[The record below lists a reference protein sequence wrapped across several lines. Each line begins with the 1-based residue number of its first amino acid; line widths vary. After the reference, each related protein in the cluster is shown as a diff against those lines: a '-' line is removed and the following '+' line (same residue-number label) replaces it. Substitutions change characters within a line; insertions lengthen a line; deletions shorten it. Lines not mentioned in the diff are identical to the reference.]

1 MPTVEFN
8 CTGCGAELR
17 FEPGTS
23 SMACAHC
30 GTHNTLP
37 TLPGGA
43 HELDFEAAV
52 RELDAGA
59 DTVER
64 LSITCRSCGAT
75 VEFPEN
81 VTASTCCYCGT
92 PIVANSVSA
101 RHIRPNAILPFAIT
115 SEQARA
121 IFDRWVRSRWFAPS
135 DLRRLAIL
143 EGRLAGVY
151 LPYWTFDCHAITRY
165 TGQRGEYYFVSV
177 PYTTTV
183 NGKRITR
190 MRRERRTRWYPASG
204 TVTDRFNDIL
214 ISAGSSLNPAKLA
227 KLEPWDLRATVA
239 YADQYLSGFRAES
252 YRIGLAQGFAHAR
265 EATAPAIHRT
275 IRADIG
281 GDTQR
286 IIRAESD
293 YANITFKLLLLP
305 VWLCAYRYR
314 QRVFQIMVNARTGE
328 LVGDRPWSAWKI
340 AGFIAALFAVAA
352 AIASIAL
359 LVR

>member
-17 FEPGTS
+17 FAPGTTTL
-23 SMACAHC
+23 ACAHC
-30 GTHNTLP
+30 GASNSLP
-37 TLPGGA
+37 ELPDTA
-43 HELDFEAAV
+43 HELDFESAL
-52 RELDAGA
+52 RTLDVSAQ
-59 DTVER
+59 TVER
-64 LSITCRSCGAT
+64 LSITCSSCGAT
-75 VEFPEN
+75 AEFPDN
-81 VTASTCCYCGT
+81 TTAATCCHCGT
-92 PIVANSVSA
+92 PIVATGAST
-101 RHIRPNAILPFAIT
+101 RHIKPNAILPFAIT
-115 SEQARA
+115 TDQARA

-151 LPYWTFDCHAITRY
+151 LPFWTFDCHATTRY
-165 TGQRGEYYFVSV
+165 TGQRGEYYYVTV

-183 NGKRITR
+183 NGRTVVR
-190 MRRERRTRWYPASG
+190 HRTERRTRWYPASG

-252 YRIGLAQGFAHAR
+252 YRIGLAQGFSHAR
-265 EATAPAIHRT
+265 EATVPAIHRT

-314 QRVFQIMVNARTGE
+314 QRIFQIMVNARTGE

-340 AGFIAALFAVAA
+340 AALVTALLAAAA
-352 AIASIAL
+352 AIASAAF